1 MVTHRDGFQKI
12 YDLRER
18 VLPDHVDTSMPT
30 DIEWCEFIVDRMVG
44 AMCLA
49 TEHDIGY
56 ARTARRQIA
65 NKNVNE
71 KVKVATKNL
80 LESGYLVKL
89 EVEGNTY
96 YTHQESLTN
105 LPLKLGKRQLR
116 ILSPFDNLIINRRR
130 ALELFGFD
138 YQLECYVPAAKRKY
152 GYFSLPLLY
161 GDELIGRMDAK
172 AERKTANLEVR
183 NLVLEDKIKMD
194 DGMLIALKDG
204 LSRFAQDNKCNSISV
219 NRTHPEKLKA
229 VLVENL
235 VA

>member
-1 MVTHRDGFQKI
+1 
-12 YDLRER
+12 
-18 VLPDHVDTSMPT
+18 
-30 DIEWCEFIVDRMVG
+30 
-44 AMCLA
+44 
-49 TEHDIGY
+49 
-56 ARTARRQIA
+56 
-65 NKNVNE
+65 
-71 KVKVATKNL
+71 
-80 LESGYLVKL
+80 
-89 EVEGNTY
+89 
-96 YTHQESLTN
+96 
-105 LPLKLGKRQLR
+105 LKLGKRQVR

-138 YQLECYVPAAKRKY
+138 YQLECYVTAAKRKY

-183 NLVLEDKIKMD
+183 NLVLEDKTKMD